1 MLPIEE
7 CDQMNY
13 PSKVMKISELMKMG
27 FPKEYLM
34 IAYRS
39 RKQTFAWKMDATKSN
54 SPILFDTEGLEE
66 YRRKQISIEQQ
77 KNNRI
82 RLVV

>member
-1 MLPIEE
+1 
-7 CDQMNY
+7 MNY
-13 PSKVMKISELMKMG
+13 PAKVMKISELMKMG
-27 FPKEYLM
+27 FPREFLM
-34 IAYRS
+34 TAYRS
-39 RKQTFAWKMDATKSN
+39 RNQTFAWKMDATKSN

-66 YRRKQISIEQQ
+66 YIKKQIAIERQ